1 MSTDFNAPLANYL
14 LALADDELILG
25 HRVSE
30 WCGHAPILEEDIAFA
45 NLALDEIGHARL
57 WYQLVAELRG
67 EDPERYPDQLAF
79 FRPAAEFRAL
89 PLLQLPNGDW
99 AFSLLRQYLFDAFE
113 AHRLEGLVQ
122 SEHAPLAE
130 VAAKIRTEEVY
141 HLRHTRAWA
150 PRLGLGT
157 EESHRRLQAALDDLW
172 PYAQGLAA
180 ALPGELK
187 LVAQGLVPSSEDV
200 FAAWLLDVTAFLK
213 DANME
218 LPAAT
223 PGHGDRS
230 APTEHLEPLLADMQE
245 VARLDAEASW

>member
-1 MSTDFNAPLANYL
+1 MNKALLADYL
-14 LALADDELILG
+14 LALGDDELLLG

-45 NLALDEIGHARL
+45 NIALDEIGHARL

-113 AHRLEGLVQ
+113 AQRLEGLVR

-130 VAAKIRTEEVY
+130 IAAKIRTEEIY
-141 HLRHTRAWA
+141 HLRHTRAWI

-157 EESHRRLQAALDDLW
+157 EESYRRLQAALDELW
-172 PYAQGLAA
+172 PYAQGLGL
-180 ALPGELK
+180 ALDDEAEL
-187 LVAQGLVPSSEDV
+187 VEAGLVPATSDL
-200 FAAWLLDVTAFLK
+200 FTAWLAEVSEFLEN
-213 DANME
+213 AN
-218 LPAAT
+218 LTVPAAD
-223 PGHGDRS
+223 PDHGDRTQ
-230 APTEHLEPLLADMQE
+230 PTEHLEPLLADMQQ
-245 VARLDAEASW
+245 VARFDAEATW